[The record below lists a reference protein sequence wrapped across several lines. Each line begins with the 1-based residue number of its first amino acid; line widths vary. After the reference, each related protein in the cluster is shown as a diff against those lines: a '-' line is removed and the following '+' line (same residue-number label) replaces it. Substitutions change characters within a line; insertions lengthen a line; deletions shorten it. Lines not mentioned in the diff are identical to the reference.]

1 MARQRLRVGAVVVVL
16 ALAGCSGSGP
26 TDAPA
31 GSATTPDGPVPPST
45 GPAVPVEGMP
55 TWEPVAGLTVPR
67 DDFVTAVV
75 DGRIWVL
82 GGMTGDR
89 GNRLESIEVY
99 EPAVDAWRLSDIT
112 LPQGLASFEG
122 VGIGDEIFVFGGL
135 DASSSA
141 TDFSAV
147 LDTRT
152 GRWRRLPPLPHARYA
167 HTVTEHDGRIYVIG
181 GEADSGP
188 VRAVDVFDPR
198 RGTWSGGGAMP
209 DARGSHDAVSTEDGI
224 YVLGGWLDGHPSD
237 VVQVYDP
244 RSGDWTRAAPLP
256 EPVSRAGATVA
267 DGKLWVSFHEFAAAL
282 DLRTGVWS
290 PANHPPL
297 SRHGLGFVA
306 LDGRVYA
313 IAGCQ
318 EWPLRDVRTVDV
330 LTLPG

>member
-1 MARQRLRVGAVVVVL
+1 MARPQVRLAAVTVVL
-16 ALAGCSGSGP
+16 VLAGCSGGG
-26 TDAPA
+26 TAEAPA
-31 GSATTPDGPVPPST
+31 ENATTPNGAASAST
-45 GPAVPVEGMP
+45 GPVAPVEDMP
-55 TWEPVAGLTVPR
+55 AWEPVAGLNVPR

-75 DGRIWVL
+75 DGQIWVL

-99 EPAVDAWRLSDIT
+99 EPDADEWRLSDMT
-112 LPQGLASFEG
+112 MPQGLASFEG
-122 VGIGDEIFVFGGL
+122 VALGDEIFVFGGL

-141 TDFSAV
+141 TAFSAV
-147 LDTRT
+147 LDTTT
-152 GRWRRLPPLPHARYA
+152 GRWRRLPALPHPRYA
-167 HTVTEHDGRIYVIG
+167 HTVTAHDGRIYVIG

-198 RGTWSGGGAMP
+198 QGTWSVGDTMP
-209 DARGSHDAVSTEDGI
+209 DARGSHDAVSTDDGI

-237 VVQVYDP
+237 LVQVYDP
-244 RSGDWTRAAPLP
+244 RSGRWTRAAPLP
-256 EPVSRAGATVA
+256 EPVSRAGAAVA
-267 DGKLWVSFHEFAAAL
+267 DGRLWVSFHEFAAAL
-282 DLRTGVWS
+282 DLRSGVWS

-306 LDGRVYA
+306 LDDRIYA

-330 LTLPG
+330 LTMPV